1 LARLVNVITTV
12 NFSKR
17 KVENGMLHADDKDI
31 DKAIQLWENLLV
43 FRIQLYA
50 RSSRNLM
57 TVSDEILAYLARM
70 GGSDSWISIEEAL
83 NEFVMVQHKVGRT
96 TFYREITGL
105 IEEGRIIATNKR
117 NRKIRLVIK

>member
-1 LARLVNVITTV
+1 
-12 NFSKR
+12 
-17 KVENGMLHADDKDI
+17 
-31 DKAIQLWENLLV
+31 
-43 FRIQLYA
+43 
-50 RSSRNLM
+50 M

-70 GGSDSWISIEEAL
+70 GGSDSWIPVEEAL